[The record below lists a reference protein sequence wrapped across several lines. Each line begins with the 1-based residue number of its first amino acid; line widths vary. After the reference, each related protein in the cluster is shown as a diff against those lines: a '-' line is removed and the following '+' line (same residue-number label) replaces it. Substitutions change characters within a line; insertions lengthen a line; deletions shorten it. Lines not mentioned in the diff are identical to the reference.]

1 MPPKLD
7 HVGIA
12 VKDLKEA
19 VKLYEAMG
27 LTVDHIEE
35 VPSEK
40 VRTAFIKVG
49 EVAKIELLES
59 TAPDGPVA
67 KAIEKR
73 GEGVHHVALAVD
85 NIEAAMEA
93 AKRAGLQLVND
104 RPRPGAHG
112 TKVNF
117 VHPKSTRGVLL
128 ELCEHARR

>member
-19 VKLYEAMG
+19 IKLYEAVG
-27 LTVDHIEE
+27 LKVDHIEE

-40 VRTAFIKVG
+40 VRTAFIQVG

-93 AKRAGLQLVND
+93 AKRAGLVLVND

-117 VHPKSTRGVLL
+117 VHPKSARGVLL
-128 ELCEHARR
+128 ELCQHE

>member
-19 VKLYEAMG
+19 IQLYEAVG
-27 LTVDHIEE
+27 LKVDHVEE

-40 VRTAFIKVG
+40 VRTAFIRVG
-49 EVAKIELLES
+49 EFAKIELLES
-59 TAPDGPVA
+59 TAPDGPIA

-73 GEGVHHVALAVD
+73 GEGVHHVALRVD
-85 NIEAAMEA
+85 DIEAAMEA
-93 AKRAGLQLVND
+93 AKRAGLVLVND
-104 RPRPGAHG
+104 APRPGAHG
-112 TKVNF
+112 TRVNF

-128 ELCEHARR
+128 ELCQHP

>member
-1 MPPKLD
+1 MLD

-19 VKLYEAMG
+19 IKLYEALG
-27 LTVDHIEE
+27 LKVDYIEE

-40 VRTAFIKVG
+40 VRTAFIPVG
-49 EVAKIELLES
+49 GDAKIELLES
-59 TAPDGPVA
+59 TAPDGPIA

-73 GEGVHHVALAVD
+73 GEGVHHVALRVD

-93 AKRAGLQLVND
+93 ARRVGLVLVND
-104 RPRPGAHG
+104 APRPGAHG
-112 TKVNF
+112 TRVNF

-128 ELCEHARR
+128 ELCQHK